1 MRVLALVWPTLRGEA
16 AASDA
21 GSRFEALLDRLDDL
35 SPRIEA
41 LEVGVALVDVTGL
54 EPMHGSER
62 RVAARA
68 VRLADVYPVRAGIGD
83 NRWLAALAARLAR
96 PSLPDTPG
104 DPTVRAAC
112 LIFPP
117 GEGRTTLAPLTIGLL
132 PAEPAIRDR
141 FSLFGL
147 TTMGQ
152 LAGLPRSAVAAQFGA
167 EGERLQALARGED
180 SRPLVPRRRPERLE
194 TTVRFEPPAEGT
206 TEITLALRRAATS
219 LTDPLHGRHLAP
231 GRATLTLH
239 REAASPLTVTLALPE
254 PSTEPDWIARLL
266 LARLEAEVR
275 AWAPRTARGTETVAS
290 ADDEPRITAIGL
302 VLDRLTN
309 PAARQLPAF
318 EPQAGRWEEL
328 RWSLERVGARFGSG
342 RLWRAVADRPT
353 AALPERQSR
362 LVEIGIGIERA
373 GGADR

>member
-1 MRVLALVWPTLRGEA
+1 MRVMALVWPSLRGELA
-16 AASDA
+16 APDA
-21 GSRFEALLDRLDDL
+21 GARFEVLLDRLDDL
-35 SPRIEA
+35 SPQVEA
-41 LEVGVALVDVTGL
+41 VEMGVALVDVTGL

-68 VRLADVYPVRAGIGD
+68 VSLTDEYPVRAGIGD

-96 PSLPDTPG
+96 PRLPDTPS
-104 DPTVRAAC
+104 DHTARAAC
-112 LIFPP
+112 LILPA
-117 GEGRTTLAPLTIGLL
+117 GEGRTTLAPMPIGLL
-132 PAEPAIRDR
+132 PAEPVIRDR

-147 TTMGQ
+147 TSMGQ
-152 LAGLPRSAVAAQFGA
+152 LAGLPRSAVATQFGA
-167 EGERLQALARGED
+167 AGERLQALARGED
-180 SRPLVPRRRPERLE
+180 PRPLVPRRRPERLA

-219 LTDPLHGRHLAP
+219 LTDPLRGRHLAP

-239 REAASPLTVTLALPE
+239 REVATPLTVSLALPE
-254 PSTEPDWIARLL
+254 PTTEPDWIARLL

-275 AWAPRTARGTETVAS
+275 SRTAAAV
-290 ADDEPRITAIGL
+290 DDEPRITGIGL
-302 VLDRLTN
+302 ALDRLTN

-328 RWSLERVGARFGSG
+328 RWSLERVSARFGSG
-342 RLWRAVADRPT
+342 RLWRAVGDRPT

-362 LVEIGIGIERA
+362 LVEIGIENAA
-373 GGADR
+373 GVDR

>member
-1 MRVLALVWPTLRGEA
+1 MVWPTLRGEA
-16 AASDA
+16 AAPDEA
-21 GSRFEALLDRLDDL
+21 ARFEALLDRLDDL
-35 SPRIEA
+35 SPRVEA
-41 LEVGVALVDVTGL
+41 MEKGVALVDVTGL

-68 VRLADVYPVRAGIGD
+68 VALAGVYPVRAGIGD
-83 NRWLAALAARLAR
+83 NRWLAVLAARLAR
-96 PSLPDTPG
+96 PGLPVMPDNAS
-104 DPTVRAAC
+104 DRAAC

-117 GEGRTTLAPLTIGLL
+117 DAARATLTDLPIGLL
-132 PAEPAIRDR
+132 PAEPAVRDR

-180 SRPLVPRRRPERLE
+180 PRPLVPRRRPERLE
-194 TTVRFEPPAEGT
+194 TTVRFEPSAEGV
-206 TEITLALRRAATS
+206 TEITLALRRAATA
-219 LTDPLHGRHLAP
+219 LTDRLAGRHLAP
-231 GRATLTLH
+231 GRAILTLD
-239 REAASPLTVTLALPE
+239 RESAPPLPIYLALPE
-254 PSTEPDWIARLL
+254 PSTDPDWITRLL
-266 LARLEAEVR
+266 LARLEAQVR
-275 AWAPRTARGTETVAS
+275 GNAGGE
-290 ADDEPRITAIGL
+290 DEARITSLAL
-302 VLDRLTN
+302 TLDRLTN

-328 RWSLERVGARFGSG
+328 RWSLERVSARFGNG

-362 LVEIGIGIERA
+362 LVEIGTDE
-373 GGADR
+373 

>member
-1 MRVLALVWPTLRGEA
+1 MASTTRTRKLMRVLMLVWPTLRGEA
-16 AASDA
+16 PAPDAAA
-21 GSRFEALLDRLDDL
+21 RFEALLDRLDDL
-35 SPRIEA
+35 SPRVEA
-41 LEVGVALVDVTGL
+41 LETGVALIDVTGL

-68 VRLADVYPVRAGIGD
+68 VTLADVYPVRAGIGD

-96 PSLPDTPG
+96 ARSG
-104 DPTVRAAC
+104 DATAPAAC
-112 LIFPP
+112 LILPP
-117 GEGRTTLAPLTIGLL
+117 GEGRTTLAELPIGLL

-147 TTMGQ
+147 TSMGQ

-167 EGERLQALARGED
+167 AGERLQALTRGED
-180 SRPLVPRRRPERLE
+180 PRPLVPRRRPERLT

-219 LTDPLHGRHLAP
+219 LTDPLRGRHLAP

-239 REAASPLTVTLALPE
+239 REAAQPLTVTLALPE
-254 PSTEPDWIARLL
+254 PTTDPDWITRLL
-266 LARLEAEVR
+266 LARLEAEVGS
-275 AWAPRTARGTETVAS
+275 RGAQIPQA
-290 ADDEPRITAIGL
+290 ADDEPRITSIGL
-302 VLDRLTN
+302 ALDRLTN

-328 RWSLERVGARFGSG
+328 RWSLERLTQRFGEG
-342 RLWRAVADRPT
+342 RLWRASHDRPS
-353 AALPERQSR
+353 ASLAERQAR
-362 LVEIGIGIERA
+362 LTEIGPS
-373 GGADR
+373 

>member
-16 AASDA
+16 APPDA
-21 GSRFEALLDRLDDL
+21 AARFEAMLDRLDDL
-35 SPRIEA
+35 SPRIET
-41 LEVGVALVDVTGL
+41 LETGVALIDVTGL

-68 VRLADVYPVRAGIGD
+68 VVLADMYPVRAGIGD
-83 NRWLAALAARLAR
+83 NRWLAALAVRLAR
-96 PSLPDTPG
+96 SGQSGTPY
-104 DPTVRAAC
+104 DAQARAVC
-112 LIFPP
+112 LILPA
-117 GEGRTTLAPLTIGLL
+117 GEGRATLAPMPIGLL

-147 TTMGQ
+147 TNLGQ
-152 LAGLPRSAVAAQFGA
+152 LAGLPRSAVAAQFGPA
-167 EGERLQALARGED
+167 GERLHALARGED
-180 SRPLVPRRRPERLE
+180 PRPLVPRRRPERLA

-219 LTDPLHGRHLAP
+219 LTDPLRGRHLAP

-239 REAASPLTVTLALPE
+239 REAAPPLIVSLALPE
-254 PSTEPDWIARLL
+254 PTTEPDWIARLL
-266 LARLEAEVR
+266 LARLEAE
-275 AWAPRTARGTETVAS
+275 ARSHPAAD

-302 VLDRLTN
+302 ALDRLTN

-328 RWSLERVGARFGSG
+328 RWSLERVSARFGSG
-342 RLWRAVADRPT
+342 RLWRAVSDRPT
-353 AALPERQSR
+353 AMLPERQSR
-362 LVEIGIGIERA
+362 LVEIGIENA

>member
-1 MRVLALVWPTLRGEA
+1 MADW
-16 AASDA
+16 
-21 GSRFEALLDRLDDL
+21 EALLDRLDDL
-35 SPRIEA
+35 SPGVEA
-41 LEVGVALVDVTGL
+41 LEVGVALIDVTGL

-68 VRLADVYPVRAGIGD
+68 VARANVYPVRAGMGD

-96 PSLPDTPG
+96 PRLSATPG
-104 DPTVRAAC
+104 DATARAAC
-112 LIFPP
+112 LILPP
-117 GEGRTTLAPLTIGLL
+117 GEGRTTLAGLPIGLL
-132 PAEPAIRDR
+132 PAEPAVRDR

-147 TTMGQ
+147 TSMGQ

-167 EGERLQALARGED
+167 VGERLQALARGED
-180 SRPLVPRRRPERLE
+180 PRPLVPRRRPERLA

-206 TEITLALRRAATS
+206 TEITLALRRAATG
-219 LTDPLHGRHLAP
+219 LIDPLRGRHLAP

-239 REAASPLTVTLALPE
+239 REAAPPLTVSLALPE
-254 PSTEPDWIARLL
+254 PTTEPDWIARLL

-275 AWAPRTARGTETVAS
+275 TRGAQIATVA
-290 ADDEPRITAIGL
+290 DVEPRITAIGL
-302 VLDRLTN
+302 ALDRLTN

-328 RWSLERVGARFGSG
+328 RWSLERVGARFGTG

-353 AALPERQSR
+353 AMLPERQSR
-362 LVEIGIGIERA
+362 LVEIGIENTA
-373 GGADR
+373 GADR

>member
-1 MRVLALVWPTLRGEA
+1 MRVMALVWPTLRDEA
-16 AASDA
+16 APADA
-21 GSRFEALLDRLDDL
+21 AVRFEVLLDRLDDL

-41 LEVGVALVDVTGL
+41 LETGVALVDVTGL

-68 VRLADVYPVRAGIGD
+68 VALADVYPVRAGIGD

-96 PSLPDTPG
+96 ARTG
-104 DPTVRAAC
+104 EATARAAC
-112 LIFPP
+112 RIFPA
-117 GEGRTTLAPLTIGLL
+117 GKGRATLAELPIGLL

-147 TTMGQ
+147 TTIGQ

-167 EGERLQALARGED
+167 AGERLQTLARGED
-180 SRPLVPRRRPERLE
+180 SRPLVPRRRPERLA

-206 TEITLALRRAATS
+206 TEITLALRRAATAR
-219 LTDPLHGRHLAP
+219 TDPLRARHLAP

-239 REAASPLTVTLALPE
+239 REAATPLTVTLALPE

-266 LARLEAEVR
+266 LARLEAEVLR
-275 AWAPRTARGTETVAS
+275 SRLATA

-328 RWSLERVGARFGSG
+328 RWSLERVGARFGTG

-353 AALPERQSR
+353 AALPERQAR
-362 LVEIGIGIERA
+362 LVEIGTDG
-373 GGADR
+373 

>member
-1 MRVLALVWPTLRGEA
+1 MRVMALVWPTLRDA
-16 AASDA
+16 AAPPDA
-21 GSRFEALLDRLDDL
+21 AVRFEVLLDRLDDL

-41 LEVGVALVDVTGL
+41 LETGVALVDVTGL

-68 VRLADVYPVRAGIGD
+68 VSLADVYPVRAGIGD
-83 NRWLAALAARLAR
+83 NRWLASLAVRLAR
-96 PSLPDTPG
+96 G
-104 DPTVRAAC
+104 ERRAAC
-112 LIFPP
+112 LILPG
-117 GEGRTTLAPLTIGLL
+117 GEGRATLAPMPIGLL
-132 PAEPAIRDR
+132 PAEPAVRDR

-180 SRPLVPRRRPERLE
+180 PRPLVPRRRPELLE
-194 TTVRFEPPAEGT
+194 TTARFEPPAEGT

-219 LTDPLHGRHLAP
+219 LTDPLRGRHLAL

-254 PSTEPDWIARLL
+254 PSTDPDWIARLL
-266 LARLEAEVR
+266 LARLEADVR
-275 AWAPRTARGTETVAS
+275 ARGAHGTETPTS
-290 ADDEPRITAIGL
+290 SEDEPRITAIDL
-302 VLDRLTN
+302 TLDRLTN

-342 RLWRAVADRPT
+342 RLWRAVVDRPT
-353 AALPERQSR
+353 AALPERQVR
-362 LVEIGIGIERA
+362 LVEIGIGIESV

>member
-1 MRVLALVWPTLRGEA
+1 MP
-16 AASDA
+16 
-21 GSRFEALLDRLDDL
+21 
-35 SPRIEA
+35 
-41 LEVGVALVDVTGL
+41 
-54 EPMHGSER
+54 
-62 RVAARA
+62 
-68 VRLADVYPVRAGIGD
+68 
-83 NRWLAALAARLAR
+83 
-96 PSLPDTPG
+96 
-104 DPTVRAAC
+104 
-112 LIFPP
+112 
-117 GEGRTTLAPLTIGLL
+117 IGLL

-147 TTMGQ
+147 TSMGQ

-167 EGERLQALARGED
+167 AGERLQALARGED
-180 SRPLVPRRRPERLE
+180 PRPLVPRRRPERLA

-219 LTDPLHGRHLAP
+219 LTDPLRGRHLAP

-239 REAASPLTVTLALPE
+239 REAAPPLIVTLALPE
-254 PSTEPDWIARLL
+254 PTTDPDWITRLL

-275 AWAPRTARGTETVAS
+275 SRGAQIPPT

-302 VLDRLTN
+302 ALDRLTN

-328 RWSLERVGARFGSG
+328 RWSLERVGARFGTG

-362 LVEIGIGIERA
+362 LVEIGIENTA
-373 GGADR
+373 GADR

>member
-1 MRVLALVWPTLRGEA
+1 M
-16 AASDA
+16 
-21 GSRFEALLDRLDDL
+21 
-35 SPRIEA
+35 
-41 LEVGVALVDVTGL
+41 
-54 EPMHGSER
+54 
-62 RVAARA
+62 
-68 VRLADVYPVRAGIGD
+68 YPVRAGIGD

-96 PSLPDTPG
+96 ARTG
-104 DPTVRAAC
+104 DATARAAC
-112 LIFPP
+112 LILPP
-117 GEGRTTLAPLTIGLL
+117 GQGRTTLAGLPIGLL

-147 TTMGQ
+147 TSMGQ

-167 EGERLQALARGED
+167 AGERLQALARGED
-180 SRPLVPRRRPERLE
+180 PRPLVPRHRPERLA

-219 LTDPLHGRHLAP
+219 LTDPLRGRHLAP

-239 REAASPLTVTLALPE
+239 REAGPPLTVSLSLPE
-254 PSTEPDWIARLL
+254 PTTEPDWVARLL

-275 AWAPRTARGTETVAS
+275 SRPA
-290 ADDEPRITAIGL
+290 ADADEPRITAIGL

-328 RWSLERVGARFGSG
+328 RWSLERVSARFGSG

-362 LVEIGIGIERA
+362 LVEIGIGIENA
-373 GGADR
+373 GGVDP

>member
-1 MRVLALVWPTLRGEA
+1 MRVMALVWPTLRGEA
-16 AASDA
+16 APPKAA
-21 GSRFEALLDRLDDL
+21 ARFEAMLDRLDDL

-41 LEVGVALVDVTGL
+41 VEVGVALADVTGL

-68 VRLADVYPVRAGIGD
+68 ATLADVYPVRAGIGD

-96 PSLPDTPG
+96 PGLPATPG
-104 DPTVRAAC
+104 DATARAAC
-112 LIFPP
+112 LILPP
-117 GEGRTTLAPLTIGLL
+117 GEGRTTLSELPIRLL
-132 PAEPAIRDR
+132 PAEPAVRDR

-167 EGERLQALARGED
+167 AGERLQALARGED
-180 SRPLVPRRRPERLE
+180 PRPLVPRRRPERLA

-206 TEITLALRRAATS
+206 TEITLALRRAATG
-219 LTDPLHGRHLAP
+219 LTDPLRGRHLAP
-231 GRATLTLH
+231 GRAALTLH
-239 REAASPLTVTLALPE
+239 REAAPPLTVALALPE
-254 PSTEPDWIARLL
+254 PTTEPDWIARLL

-275 AWAPRTARGTETVAS
+275 SRAAAAV
-290 ADDEPRITAIGL
+290 DDEPRITAIGL

-309 PAARQLPAF
+309 PATRQLPAF

-328 RWSLERVGARFGSG
+328 RWSLERVSVRFGTG
-342 RLWRAVADRPT
+342 RLWRAVGDRPT
-353 AALPERQSR
+353 AMLPERQSR
-362 LVEIGIGIERA
+362 LVEIGIENA

>member
-1 MRVLALVWPTLRGEA
+1 MRVMALVWPSLRGELA
-16 AASDA
+16 APDA
-21 GSRFEALLDRLDDL
+21 GARFEVLLDRLDDL

-41 LEVGVALVDVTGL
+41 LETGVVLVDVTGL

-68 VRLADVYPVRAGIGD
+68 VTLADLYPVRVGIGD

-96 PSLPDTPG
+96 AGTGDT
-104 DPTVRAAC
+104 TARAAC
-112 LIFPP
+112 RIFPA
-117 GEGRTTLAPLTIGLL
+117 GEGRATLAELPIGLL
-132 PAEPAIRDR
+132 PAEPAVRDR

-147 TTMGQ
+147 TSMGQ
-152 LAGLPRSAVAAQFGA
+152 LAGLPRSAVASQFGA

-180 SRPLVPRRRPERLE
+180 ARPLVPRRRPERLA
-194 TTVRFEPPAEGT
+194 TTIRFEPPAEGT
-206 TEITLALRRAATS
+206 TEITLALRRAGTS
-219 LTDPLHGRHLAP
+219 LTDPLRARHLAP

-239 REAASPLTVTLALPE
+239 REAAPPLIVTLALPE
-254 PSTEPDWIARLL
+254 PTTEPDWIARLL

-275 AWAPRTARGTETVAS
+275 SGTTTAS
-290 ADDEPRITAIGL
+290 DDEPRITAIGL

-342 RLWRAVADRPT
+342 RLWRAMGDRPT
-353 AALPERQSR
+353 AMLPERQSR
-362 LVEIGIGIERA
+362 LVEIGTENA
-373 GGADR
+373 AGADP

>member
-1 MRVLALVWPTLRGEA
+1 MRVLMLVWPTLREMEA
-16 AASDA
+16 AA
-21 GSRFEALLDRLDDL
+21 RWEALLDRLDDL

-41 LEVGVALVDVTGL
+41 LEVGVALIDVTGL

-68 VRLADVYPVRAGIGD
+68 VTLADVYPVRAGIGD

-96 PSLPDTPG
+96 ARSG
-104 DPTVRAAC
+104 DATARAAC
-112 LIFPP
+112 LILPA
-117 GEGRTTLAPLTIGLL
+117 GEGRATLAELPIGLL
-132 PAEPAIRDR
+132 PAEPVVKDR

-147 TTMGQ
+147 TSMGQ

-167 EGERLQALARGED
+167 AGERLQALARGED

-206 TEITLALRRAATS
+206 TEITLALRRAATG
-219 LTDPLHGRHLAP
+219 LTDPLRGRHLAP

-239 REAASPLTVTLALPE
+239 REAAQPLTATLALPE
-254 PSTEPDWIARLL
+254 PTTDPDWITRLL
-266 LARLEAEVR
+266 LARLEAEVGS
-275 AWAPRTARGTETVAS
+275 RGTQIPPA

-302 VLDRLTN
+302 ALDRLTN

-342 RLWRAVADRPT
+342 RLWRAVGDRPT

-362 LVEIGIGIERA
+362 LVEIGIENA
-373 GGADR
+373 AGADR